1 MRDALLTAH
10 RMASA
15 QLQPVV
21 PAQQD
26 SPEAK
31 SSARAWPMLAFVLML
46 TAVTYWPTLHYDLVY
61 DDIPQIVQNPR
72 VTSWSYLP
80 GYFTS
85 HVWANIPE
93 ASANFYRPLFLTE
106 LRLIDAVMGVP
117 GPAWHWAALFAH
129 LGAVLA

>member
-1 MRDALLTAH
+1 
-10 RMASA
+10 
-15 QLQPVV
+15 
-21 PAQQD
+21 
-26 SPEAK
+26 
-31 SSARAWPMLAFVLML
+31 MLAFVLML

-129 LGAVLA
+129 LGAVLAVFFFLRAIVTNEFAAAVGTGVFALHPVQAEVATWV